1 MALSRVCTLQ
11 QAKHGGAQ
19 WEPALWRFGDRYRH
33 ARLLAPEARD
43 IGRRKRGALL
53 LSAKVIGYLAAAL
66 CGLETIVFAGGI
78 DENAPVVHP
87 RNASRNPE
95 TAGVISTDAS
105 WVTGSVTRTDEELMI
120 ARSVLSSCASINADQ
135 RKLDEH

>member
-1 MALSRVCTLQ
+1 VTC
-11 QAKHGGAQ
+11 
-19 WEPALWRFGDRYRH
+19 
-33 ARLLAPEARD
+33 
-43 IGRRKRGALL
+43 GRRKRWR
-53 LSAKVIGYLAAAL
+53 SFVIRRKWIGSFAAAL